1 MSEQVVF
8 AGAGRKVFRKLWVEI
23 VSDVVVLGERYE
35 VLREL
40 GKGAQGRTWVAVDL
54 KTSKQVV
61 VKELL
66 LEWVDSWKG
75 VELFEREGAAL
86 RTISHPGVPAY
97 IDSFRIEEEGK
108 TRFVIVQEYVDGRD
122 LRAELE
128 GGLRLND
135 AGVRE
140 FLRQMAEI
148 LRYLHGLSPAVIHRD
163 IKPSNI
169 VRNADGR
176 FLLVDFGAVQAVQS
190 DQVGG
195 STVIGTSGYMP
206 AEQLV
211 GRASPASDLYALAAT
226 AVHLASGVGPLDMPM
241 TRMRIGYRDYVDLS
255 MELTALLDAMLEPS
269 VNLRLSSAQEVLDRL
284 DGKKSATQRRW
295 PHQSGR
301 GAGAVVAAARTGAL
315 TAMEVTP
322 VVEVSPWS
330 GLVVMSGVYAT
341 VVVVAATKFTPSAM
355 IAVLM
360 GQGASILASV
370 LGWSLLVVMGGLW
383 LKVWKNN
390 HAKSREMASRVLKK

>member
-108 TRFVIVQEYVDGRD
+108 TRFVIVQEYVDGKD

-169 VRNADGR
+169 MQHADGR

-241 TRMRIGYRDYVDLS
+241 RRMRIGYRDYVDLS
-255 MELTALLDAMLEPS
+255 VELTALLDAMLEPS
-269 VNLRLSSAQEVLDRL
+269 VSLRLSSAQEVLDWL
-284 DGKKSATQRRW
+284 DGKSATHRRW

-301 GAGAVVAAARTGAL
+301 GEGAVVAASRTGAS
-315 TAMEVTP
+315 TAIEVTP

-330 GLVVMSGVYAT
+330 GLVAMSGVYAA
-341 VVVVAATKFTPSAM
+341 VVVVAAIKFTPSAM
-355 IAVLM
+355 LAVLM

-383 LKVWKNN
+383 LKVLKNN
-390 HAKSREMASRVLKK
+390 HAKSKELASRLLKK

>member
-1 MSEQVVF
+1 M
-8 AGAGRKVFRKLWVEI
+8 
-23 VSDVVVLGERYE
+23 
-35 VLREL
+35 
-40 GKGAQGRTWVAVDL
+40 
-54 KTSKQVV
+54 
-61 VKELL
+61 
-66 LEWVDSWKG
+66 
-75 VELFEREGAAL
+75 ELFEREGAAL

-108 TRFVIVQEYVDGRD
+108 TRFVIVQEYVDGKD

-140 FLRQMAEI
+140 FLRQMVEI

-169 VRNADGR
+169 MQHADGR

-241 TRMRIGYRDYVDLS
+241 RRMRIGYRDYVDLS
-255 MELTALLDAMLEPS
+255 VELTALLDAMLEPS
-269 VNLRLSSAQEVLDRL
+269 VNLRLSSAQEVLDWL
-284 DGKKSATQRRW
+284 DGKSATHRRW

-301 GAGAVVAAARTGAL
+301 GEGAVVAASRTGAS
-315 TAMEVTP
+315 TAIEVTP

-330 GLVVMSGVYAT
+330 GLVAMSGVYAA
-341 VVVVAATKFTPSAM
+341 VVVVAAIKFTPSAM

-370 LGWSLLVVMGGLW
+370 LGWSLLVVMGGCG
-383 LKVWKNN
+383 
-390 HAKSREMASRVLKK
+390 